1 MSKGMNR
8 AALNETVA
16 KALGGSKSNA
26 DKAVGAVLEAIS
38 RGLKKQGEVSLV
50 GFGTFR
56 VKRRAARMGRNPKTG
71 EQIKIKPSKSVG
83 FKAGRPLKESL

>member
-1 MSKGMNR
+1 MNR

-16 KALGGSKSNA
+16 KAIGESKAQA
-26 DKAVGAVLEAIS
+26 DKVVAAVLESIS
-38 RGLKKQGEVSLV
+38 KGLKKQGEVALV

-56 VKRRAARMGRNPKTG
+56 VKKRNARMGRNPKTG
-71 EQIKIKPSKSVG
+71 EQIKIRASKSVG